1 MPLFENRED
10 IKFDDLLSFIK
21 EDNKYD
27 TLRIAEPDLFSYRSL
42 PLV

>member
-10 IKFDDLLSFIK
+10 IRFDDLLSYVK
-21 EDNKYD
+21 EDSKYD
-27 TLRIAEPDLFSYRSL
+27 TLRMAEPDLFTYKNL